1 MHMAA
6 EGLHRILHVDDDR
19 DIRDIVRLALEEKRG
34 YSVES
39 CASTGEA
46 LECARAF
53 RPDLLILDMIMP
65 GKDGLELYQAI
76 RAIDGLAEVPVMFM
90 TSAAQTI
97 DMRAYAHAG
106 AIGTIMKPFDY
117 ATLAEMVE
125 EIWDSRNDQAD
136 PA

>member
-1 MHMAA
+1 MAG

-19 DIRDIVRLALEEKRG
+19 DIRDIVRLALEGKRG

-39 CASTGEA
+39 CASAQEA
-46 LECARAF
+46 LECARVF

-76 RAIDGLAEVPVMFM
+76 RAIDGLAEVPVVFM

-97 DMRAYAHAG
+97 DVRAYERAG

-117 ATLAEMVE
+117 QTLAEMVE
-125 EIWDSRNDQAD
+125 EVWDGRDGQGNSA
-136 PA
+136 